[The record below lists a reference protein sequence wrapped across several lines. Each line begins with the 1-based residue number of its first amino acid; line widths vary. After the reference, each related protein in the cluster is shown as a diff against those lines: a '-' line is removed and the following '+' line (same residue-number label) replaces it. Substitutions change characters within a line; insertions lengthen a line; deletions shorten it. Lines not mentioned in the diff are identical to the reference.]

1 MLSILAILVIF
12 YIFYI
17 IFDTIFVLSVLL
29 QYVLISSIFWT
40 RSTAVSWSTAVPYPS
55 VFIRITL
62 KDGVK
67 NCQI

>member
-29 QYVLISSIFWT
+29 QYVF
-40 RSTAVSWSTAVPYPS
+40 AN
-55 VFIRITL
+55 F
-62 KDGVK
+62 
-67 NCQI
+67 